1 MKYKNLNTS
10 DDVEYYFMARDVKRS
25 IYDWAQECVVA
36 DGYGFF
42 HPSFFRKVGVPDRF
56 VEYVTKIHKSNYLDM
71 FALFNG
77 VIYGK
82 DDQPMDEVIAVNNME
97 FLTEICK
104 ALDLPVKTGA
114 WGRNK
119 QAKIL
124 VKRIEDYMNNTQ
136 MYCDNC
142 DAPAV
147 VKEHGLFLCE
157 KCTAEATIKSKY
169 L

>member
-1 MKYKNLNTS
+1 MAKNRLETS
-10 DDVEYYFMARDVKRS
+10 DDVNYYFMAREVRRT
-25 IYDWAQECVVA
+25 IYDWAEECIVA

-42 HPSFFRKVGVPDRF
+42 HPSFFRKVGVPDEF
-56 VEYVTKIHKSNYLDM
+56 VEHVTKTHESNPLDM

-82 DDQPMDEVIAVNNME
+82 DDKPVDKIIAVNNMD

-104 ALDLPVKTGA
+104 ALDLPVRTGV
-114 WGRNK
+114 WGRDK
-119 QAKIL
+119 RAKIL
-124 VKRIEDYMNNTQ
+124 VKRIEKYMNDTV

-142 DAPAV
+142 GNEAV

-157 KCTAEATIKSKY
+157 KCTATDTVRSRW